1 MLLSLR
7 SCSTSCSTSRT
18 ARPRCFSA
26 CEFLQCFSACRFCS
40 LSVSHAAPQRASL
53 LFARCLLRVSWTL
66 EKARQNTSKKHSH
79 HLIIALN
86 HHIIINGFLLPLTAV
101 FGSGRASHIAG
112 PAQSTLQWPRPQPR
126 LLAVL
131 LSLRR
136 KTETR
141 LRPCLL
147 AVLLSLRLSRLPPLI
162 SGSSRASPSTSSS
175 SSS

>member
-7 SCSTSCSTSRT
+7 SCTGSCSSSRT

-26 CEFLQCFSACRFCS
+26 CEFLHCFSACTFCS
-40 LSVSHAAPQRASL
+40 LSASHAAPQRASL

-136 KTETR
+136 NTETR
-141 LRPCLL
+141 LRPYLL
-147 AVLLSLRLSRLPPLI
+147 AVLLSLRLSRSPP
-162 SGSSRASPSTSSS
+162 
-175 SSS
+175 